1 MTNTSSEKTLMTYNS
16 YSSYKFFF
24 FFGGMKVSL
33 QSSSEQCNDI
43 YNYNIF
49 PPILACVNKRRWHMI
64 KASITNLNNECF
76 VVCQMLV

>member
-1 MTNTSSEKTLMTYNS
+1 
-16 YSSYKFFF
+16 
-24 FFGGMKVSL
+24 VSL
-33 QSSSEQCNDI
+33 QGSSEQCNDI

-49 PPILACVNKRRWHMI
+49 PSILACVNKRRWHMI

>member
-1 MTNTSSEKTLMTYNS
+1 
-16 YSSYKFFF
+16 
-24 FFGGMKVSL
+24 VSL